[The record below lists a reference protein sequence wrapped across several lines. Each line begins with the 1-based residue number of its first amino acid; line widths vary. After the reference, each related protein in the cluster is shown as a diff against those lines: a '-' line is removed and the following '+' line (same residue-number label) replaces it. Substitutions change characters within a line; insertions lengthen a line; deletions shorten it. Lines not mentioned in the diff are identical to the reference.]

1 MPEDETPDEDQDLNE
16 PETYSV
22 KLTKSEYIAIS
33 LLQQQGEELN
43 DTIMRII
50 QENMEYSA
58 MKDVINS
65 INGRIS
71 DLSKKYKLSQSSI
84 INFKYD
90 VQEGLR
96 IPEELRTSDE
106 KSRKP
111 EALKLQLEK
120 KWAELEKTGN
130 NCMICS

>member
-1 MPEDETPDEDQDLNE
+1 MPEDEIPDEDQEDNGQ
-16 PETYSV
+16 ETYSLE
-22 KLTKSEYIAIS
+22 LTKSEFLAIS
-33 LLQQQGEELN
+33 LLQRDGESLK

-50 QENMEYSA
+50 QENMEYGA
-58 MKDVINS
+58 MKDILQT
-65 INGRIS
+65 IDGRIS

-96 IPEELRTSDE
+96 IPEELRSSDE
-106 KSRKP
+106 KAKKP

-120 KWAELEKTGN
+120 KWAELEKGRK
-130 NCMICS
+130 

>member
-1 MPEDETPDEDQDLNE
+1 MPEDETPDEDQELNE
-16 PETYSV
+16 QETYSV
-22 KLTKSEYIAIS
+22 ELTKSEFIAIS
-33 LLQQQGEELN
+33 LLQQEGEALK

-71 DLSKKYKLSQSSI
+71 ELSKKYKLSQSSI

-96 IPEELRTSDE
+96 IPEELRSSDE

-120 KWAELEKTGN
+120 KWAELEKN
-130 NCMICS
+130 RK

>member
-1 MPEDETPDEDQDLNE
+1 MPEDKIPDEDQEDNGQ
-16 PETYSV
+16 ETYSLE
-22 KLTKSEYIAIS
+22 LTKSEFLAIS
-33 LLQQQGEELN
+33 LLQRDGESLK

-50 QENMEYSA
+50 QENMEYGA
-58 MKDVINS
+58 MKDILQT
-65 INGRIS
+65 IDGRIS

-96 IPEELRTSDE
+96 IPEELRSSDE
-106 KSRKP
+106 KAKKP

-120 KWAELEKTGN
+120 KWAELEKGRK
-130 NCMICS
+130 

>member
-1 MPEDETPDEDQDLNE
+1 MPEDETPDEDQELNE
-16 PETYSV
+16 PQTYSV

-96 IPEELRTSDE
+96 IPEELRGFDE

-120 KWAELEKTGN
+120 KWAELEKN
-130 NCMICS
+130 RK

>member
-1 MPEDETPDEDQDLNE
+1 MPEDEIPDEDQEDNGQ
-16 PETYSV
+16 ETYSLE
-22 KLTKSEYIAIS
+22 LTKSEFLAIS
-33 LLQQQGEELN
+33 LLQRDGESLK

-50 QENMEYSA
+50 QENMEYGA
-58 MKDVINS
+58 MKDILQT
-65 INGRIS
+65 IDGRIS

-96 IPEELRTSDE
+96 IPEELRSSDE
-106 KSRKP
+106 KAKKP

-120 KWAELEKTGN
+120 KWAELEKGRL
-130 NCMICS
+130 

>member
-1 MPEDETPDEDQDLNE
+1 MPEDEIPDEDQEENGQ
-16 PETYSV
+16 ETYSLE
-22 KLTKSEYIAIS
+22 LTKSEFLAIS
-33 LLQQQGEELN
+33 LLQRDGESLK

-50 QENMEYSA
+50 QENMEYGA
-58 MKDVINS
+58 MKDILQT
-65 INGRIS
+65 IDGRIS

-96 IPEELRTSDE
+96 IPEELRSSDE
-106 KSRKP
+106 KAKKP

-120 KWAELEKTGN
+120 KWAELEKGRK
-130 NCMICS
+130 

>member
-120 KWAELEKTGN
+120 KWAELEKN
-130 NCMICS
+130 RK

>member
-1 MPEDETPDEDQDLNE
+1 MPEEETPDEDQDLNE
-16 PETYSV
+16 PDTYSV
-22 KLTKSEYIAIS
+22 KLTKSEFIAIS

-96 IPEELRTSDE
+96 IPEELRASDE

-120 KWAELEKTGN
+120 KWAELEKN
-130 NCMICS
+130 RK